1 MFHCTLLIIQGV
13 LEGSECQCEWSLP
26 PASSA
31 KEATIS
37 AAFTHL
43 NHLGHVFDLL
53 VVCSSNTF
61 LTVPITQ
68 SGKNQREG
76 ENMYQVMSFSNA
88 INMDTG
94 AYHLERL
101 RYPSVRCSAKHAAPK
116 SILSSVIRLALCN
129 PIPIIRYHY
138 LRSSSISAPGLYPCA
153 ASTSSTTSPRTTS
166 TKPISQQP
174 INTPPSQDPHLQ
186 NPPPAPAAPDQGTPQ
201 SHHPFPSDHPSD
213 PAEYASP
220 APQLQTSC
228 LPREPH

>member
-94 AYHLERL
+94 AYHLERP
-101 RYPSVRCSAKHAAPK
+101 RYPSVRCGAVQNMQRPNPFFHQSFALLCVIPYQ
-116 SILSSVIRLALCN
+116 SSDIITC
-129 PIPIIRYHY
+129 IPPPFLH
-138 LRSSSISAPGLYPCA
+138 P
-153 ASTSSTTSPRTTS
+153 ASTPA
-166 TKPISQQP
+166 QHQHHQP
-174 INTPPSQDPHLQ
+174 PPPEQLPQ
-186 NPPPAPAAPDQGTPQ
+186 NP
-201 SHHPFPSDHPSD
+201 
-213 PAEYASP
+213 
-220 APQLQTSC
+220 
-228 LPREPH
+228 